1 MNLVEQ
7 RDFHDKAIAWFAAL
21 DEKSMEALGEKARE
35 YAEANLSWEKTV
47 DALEQAI
54 LSFDT

>member
-7 RDFHDKAIAWFAAL
+7 HDFHDKAIVWLASL
-21 DEKSMEALGEKARE
+21 DDNTMKALGEKARA
-35 YAEANLSWEKTV
+35 YAESNLSWDKTV